1 MGRVSVKENK
11 KTETKKEK
19 KTVVMDEKL
28 KKCLDYLNHTGLSE
42 AQYVAK
48 FEAACE
54 FFDKEEIENLIS
66 QVKPST
72 KKILEK
78 KSTAYKEYVPDDNS
92 KKNVKE
98 EATTEKKAPA
108 KKAAAKAETVIT
120 LEFGDYTAIMATV
133 EEKVK
138 AQFVA
143 EGHKASSIKTLNIY
157 VKPFENSAYYVV
169 NGDVTGRVDLF

>member
-1 MGRVSVKENK
+1 MATKKATTKAVEVKEVKVEAPVVEKAPAK
-11 KTETKKEK
+11 KAPAKKATAEKKE
-19 KTVVMDEKL
+19 
-28 KKCLDYLNHTGLSE
+28 
-42 AQYVAK
+42 VA
-48 FEAACE
+48 
-54 FFDKEEIENLIS
+54 
-66 QVKPST
+66 
-72 KKILEK
+72 EK
-78 KSTAYKEYVPDDNS
+78 KAP
-92 KKNVKE
+92 
-98 EATTEKKAPA
+98 AKKAPA

-138 AQFVA
+138 AQYVA

>member
-1 MGRVSVKENK
+1 MATKKATTKAVEVKEVKEVKVEAPVVEKAPAK
-11 KTETKKEK
+11 KAPAKKAVEKKE
-19 KTVVMDEKL
+19 
-28 KKCLDYLNHTGLSE
+28 
-42 AQYVAK
+42 VA
-48 FEAACE
+48 
-54 FFDKEEIENLIS
+54 
-66 QVKPST
+66 
-72 KKILEK
+72 EK
-78 KSTAYKEYVPDDNS
+78 KAP
-92 KKNVKE
+92 
-98 EATTEKKAPA
+98 AKKAPA

-138 AQFVA
+138 AQYVA